1 MADLEI
7 VDTRVL
13 RDRGNE
19 YDVLVDV
26 RNNGEYTVGGRLEFE
41 YSGDVRESASANI
54 EAGRTGTVSATV
66 TGEPGENIAITY
78 GGETLGSV
86 ELGEPEERDEEY
98 ATVEELDALEEKVDT
113 AVAELRAELDELEER
128 VDEDVPDG
136 GSGDVGGGE
145 DVPSLTRQVLRLFG
159 R

>member
-26 RNNGEYTVGGRLEFE
+26 RNNGDLTVGGRLEFE
-41 YSGDVRESASANI
+41 YSGDQRATAATNI
-54 EAGRTGTVSATV
+54 EAGRVGTVSATV
-66 TGEPGENIAITY
+66 SGEPGENIAITY

-86 ELGEPEERDEEY
+86 ELGEPEERDEDY

-113 AVAELRAELDELEER
+113 AVAELRGELDELEGS
-128 VDEDVPDG
+128 EDIVDG
-136 GSGDVGGGE
+136 GEGHLGAGE
-145 DVPSLTRQVLRLFG
+145 KAVSLGRQIYNTLLLR
-159 R
+159 